1 MGRLEVEERSGVS
14 VTLPHT
20 NGVDSTK
27 YTGPAK
33 EANPRECILIIDHET
48 GELTLERLSN
58 QVRLAGPECRVYEYP
73 LLSQIILKK
82 TRAERN
88 PSSSTSSAPP
98 EGSLPA
104 GKPGNPY
111 EVKREPDKPKVCM
124 SGAGVQVYD

>member
-58 QVRLAGPECRVYEYP
+58 QVRLAGPQCRVYE
-73 LLSQIILKK
+73 LILF
-82 TRAERN
+82 
-88 PSSSTSSAPP
+88 
-98 EGSLPA
+98 SLRL
-104 GKPGNPY
+104 Y
-111 EVKREPDKPKVCM
+111 
-124 SGAGVQVYD
+124 